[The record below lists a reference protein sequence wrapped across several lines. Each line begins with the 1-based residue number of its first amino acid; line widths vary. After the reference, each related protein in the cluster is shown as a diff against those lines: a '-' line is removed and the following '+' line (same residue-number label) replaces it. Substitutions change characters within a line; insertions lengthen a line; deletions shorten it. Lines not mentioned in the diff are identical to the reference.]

1 MLDSLAKKFIPPKPY
16 LVLGNRMFLLSIVLL
31 IISAYFYDVGEAF
44 VAVEVGIIHY
54 LYNLKFSTT
63 KDTLLGSLHPL
74 VMTLIAVPLSMV
86 PITYAPFT
94 SAVFA
99 FLLVITERD
108 KHHQGVPKYIL
119 PLTFMLLSMMM
130 PVDIPATELMLQR
143 SVSVVLG
150 ITVAIIASTLVWTN
164 ANTQNGSM
172 STTHKI
178 GRVDLKYSSRKALG
192 IGLVLSLGIWG
203 GKGAVLGAY
212 LFMMIHSPFSKDLAP
227 KAWQRLNG
235 TLLGVLVY
243 LPVGL
248 LLGSFS
254 SDMAMAMTITMWVL
268 VIASL
273 YGILVYLEHNYTIAT
288 ACIMLLILTVSVG
301 PFNPEMAELIFSQRV
316 LFTVIGG
323 AAMVA
328 LGVLIPLNEKEITA

>member
-1 MLDSLAKKFIPPKPY
+1 MLDSLAQKFIPPKPY

-31 IISAYFYDVGEAF
+31 IISAYVYDVGEAF

-74 VMTLIAVPLSMV
+74 VMTLVAVPLSMV

-94 SAVFA
+94 SALFA

-108 KHHQGVPKYIL
+108 KHHQEVPKYIL

-150 ITVAIIASTLVWTN
+150 ITVAIIASTLVWKN

-178 GRVDLKYSSRKALG
+178 SRVDLKYSSRKALG
-192 IGLVLSLGIWG
+192 IGLVLSLGIWSG
-203 GKGAVLGAY
+203 TGAVLGAY
-212 LFMMIHSPFSKDLAP
+212 LFMMIHSPFSKDLVP

-235 TLLGVLVY
+235 TLLGALVY

-248 LLGSFS
+248 LLGSFN
-254 SDMAMAMTITMWVL
+254 SDMAITITMWVL

>member
-1 MLDSLAKKFIPPKPY
+1 MLDSLAQKFIPPKPY

-63 KDTLLGSLHPL
+63 KDTLLGSLLPL

-94 SAVFA
+94 SALFA

-150 ITVAIIASTLVWTN
+150 ITVAIIASTLAWRNTN
-164 ANTQNGSM
+164 AQSGSTN
-172 STTHKI
+172 TTHKI

-192 IGLVLSLGIWG
+192 IGLVLSLGI
-203 GKGAVLGAY
+203 
-212 LFMMIHSPFSKDLAP
+212 
-227 KAWQRLNG
+227 
-235 TLLGVLVY
+235 
-243 LPVGL
+243 
-248 LLGSFS
+248 
-254 SDMAMAMTITMWVL
+254 
-268 VIASL
+268 
-273 YGILVYLEHNYTIAT
+273 
-288 ACIMLLILTVSVG
+288 
-301 PFNPEMAELIFSQRV
+301 
-316 LFTVIGG
+316 
-323 AAMVA
+323 
-328 LGVLIPLNEKEITA
+328 

>member
-1 MLDSLAKKFIPPKPY
+1 MLDSLAQKFIPPKPY

-31 IISAYFYDVGEAF
+31 IISAYVYDVGEAF

-74 VMTLIAVPLSMV
+74 IMTLIAVPLSMV

-94 SAVFA
+94 SALFA

-143 SVSVVLG
+143 SVLVVLG
-150 ITVAIIASTLVWTN
+150 ITVAIIASTLVWRNTN
-164 ANTQNGSM
+164 AQNGSM
-172 STTHKI
+172 NTTHKI

-192 IGLVLSLGIWG
+192 IGFVLSLGIWG
-203 GKGAVLGAY
+203 GTGAVLGAY
-212 LFMMIHSPFSKDLAP
+212 LFMMIHSPFSKDLAL

-235 TLLGVLVY
+235 TLLGALVY

-248 LLGSFS
+248 LLGSFN
-254 SDMAMAMTITMWVL
+254 SDMAMTITMWVL

>member
-1 MLDSLAKKFIPPKPY
+1 MLDSLAQKFIPPKPY
-16 LVLGNRMFLLSIVLL
+16 LVLGNRMFSLSIVLL

-74 VMTLIAVPLSMV
+74 VMTLTAVPLSMV

-94 SAVFA
+94 SALFA

-150 ITVAIIASTLVWTN
+150 ITVAIIASTLVWRNT
-164 ANTQNGSM
+164 NTQNGSM

-178 GRVDLKYSSRKALG
+178 SRVDLKYSSRKALG

-203 GKGAVLGAY
+203 GTGAVLGAY

-235 TLLGVLVY
+235 TLLGALVY

-248 LLGSFS
+248 LLGSFN
-254 SDMAMAMTITMWVL
+254 SDMAMTITMWVL

-323 AAMVA
+323 AAMVV